1 GAVNA
6 GVGRIGAHIPGPDP
20 PRGTLPGMDSL
31 KGKLIIASP
40 KLEDPNFARTVVL
53 VTEHSD
59 EGAMGVVLNRP
70 SHAVVEDAAPTLEGV
85 VEHGELVHV
94 GGPVQPTAVTVLA
107 EFDAPDRA
115 AVMVL
120 DDIGFMAA
128 GSDLDEVA
136 EVTRRARVFAG
147 YAGWGPGQLDGEL
160 EREDWFVAPA
170 GIDDIFNPDVD
181 ELWARVL
188 ARKGAHFALV
198 ARMPVDPSVN

>member
-1 GAVNA
+1 
-6 GVGRIGAHIPGPDP
+6 
-20 PRGTLPGMDSL
+20 MDSL

-53 VTEHSD
+53 ITEHSD

-70 SHAVVEDAAPTLEGV
+70 SQAVVEDAAPTLEPV

-115 AVMVL
+115 AVVVL

-128 GSDLDEVA
+128 GSDLDELA
-136 EVTRRARVFAG
+136 GLTRRARVFAG
-147 YAGWGPGQLDGEL
+147 YAGWGPGQLEGEL
-160 EREDWFVAPA
+160 EHEDWIVHEPTR
-170 GIDDIFNPDVD
+170 DEIFSP
-181 ELWARVL
+181 EPEGLWSAVL
-188 ARKGAHFALV
+188 DRKGGQFRLV
-198 ARMPVDPSVN
+198 ARMPVDPSLN

>member
-1 GAVNA
+1 
-6 GVGRIGAHIPGPDP
+6 
-20 PRGTLPGMDSL
+20 MDSL
-31 KGKLIIASP
+31 KGHLIIASP
-40 KLEDPNFARTVVL
+40 TLEDPNFTRTVVL

-70 SHAVVEDAAPTLEGV
+70 SQAVVEEAAPTLESV
-85 VEHGELVHV
+85 VEHGERVHL

-128 GSDLDEVA
+128 GTDLDEVA

-147 YAGWGPGQLDGEL
+147 YAGWGPGQLEGEL
-160 EREDWFVAPA
+160 EHEDWIVHEPTP
-170 GIDDIFNPDVD
+170 DEIFTD
-181 ELWARVL
+181 EPEGLWSAVL
-188 ARKGAHFALV
+188 DRKGGRFRRVAL
-198 ARMPVDPSVN
+198 MPLDPSLN

>member
-1 GAVNA
+1 
-6 GVGRIGAHIPGPDP
+6 
-20 PRGTLPGMDSL
+20 MDTL
-31 KGKLIIASP
+31 KGNLIIASP
-40 KLEDPNFARTVVL
+40 TLEDPNFARTVIL

-70 SHAVVEDAAPTLEGV
+70 SHAVVEEAAPTLESV
-85 VEHGELVHV
+85 VQHGELVHV

-128 GSDLDEVA
+128 GSDLEEVA

-147 YAGWGPGQLDGEL
+147 YAGWGPRQLDEEL
-160 EREDWFVAPA
+160 EREDWIVHEPTH
-170 GIDDIFNPDVD
+170 DEIFTAEP
-181 ELWARVL
+181 EGLWSAVL
-188 ARKGAHFALV
+188 DRKGGKFRLV
-198 ARMPVDPSVN
+198 ARMPLDPSLN